1 MAQTCLGAHTCHM
14 APVGPICAVQ
24 GEHSQDLGWN
34 VTKGVIKEDSMRE
47 GLHVTYQFRG
57 QDFFRSPEEAGSSAQ
72 NPSKAGGTEG
82 VLGPGLPSA
91 LTSAAS
97 SSSNHPPPAL
107 ANPLPALPL
116 RMHFADINTFMA
128 QPVIKVTRPCPLP
141 CVASLPSQEEST
153 AVNDTPA
160 PPPPRE
166 REQHKKPLAH

>member
-82 VLGPGLPSA
+82 VLDPGLPSA

-97 SSSNHPPPAL
+97 SSSNHPPHSARQPTSCAASAHAL
-107 ANPLPALPL
+107 CRHQHIHGTASHQGHQALPSL
-116 RMHFADINTFMA
+116 M
-128 QPVIKVTRPCPLP
+128 C
-141 CVASLPSQEEST
+141 SLPPLLGRKHCSQ
-153 AVNDTPA
+153 
-160 PPPPRE
+160 
-166 REQHKKPLAH
+166 